1 MSDYD
6 IHDRPLFYCLIF
18 VLKDEIAS
26 KHKIGTTL
34 RMMCKFV
41 YLCVSETQL
50 FKHNKLCHNLCVIAH
65 FAAERCIDN
74 RIIATATKSIG
85 GWLAM

>member
-1 MSDYD
+1 MSDYE

-41 YLCVSETQL
+41 CLCVSETQL
-50 FKHNKLCHNLCVIAH
+50 FKRNKLCHNSCVIAH

-74 RIIATATKSIG
+74 RTTAIEGKV
-85 GWLAM
+85 